1 MAYKSAV
8 PTTKWIFGPLEIIGE
23 CSRCLQQSHSRY
35 LYIKKTTSLSP
46 WTDYDTNIKCS
57 SMLISILCRAPLC
70 SGSFWASSSQSSP
83 APLYPS
89 LRLWLTGEVMNI
101 FVFAVVFVLLVCLC
115 LTPPILGVQALVNR
129 KMSKTFF
136 IFPCVFSFCVFP
148 REAVEYYA
156 WVPPLIRNFFWPNK
170 NRYLLV
176 HNHFV

>member
-1 MAYKSAV
+1 MS
-8 PTTKWIFGPLEIIGE
+8 PLA
-23 CSRCLQQSHSRY
+23 
-35 LYIKKTTSLSP
+35 
-46 WTDYDTNIKCS
+46 DYVRNIKYS
-57 SMLISILCRAPLC
+57 SILCRAPLC

-115 LTPPILGVQALVNR
+115 LTHPILGVQALVNR

-148 REAVEYYA
+148 REAVEYYV
-156 WVPPLIRNFFWPNK
+156 WVPPLICNFFDQTKTDICW
-170 NRYLLV
+170 YTTILV
-176 HNHFV
+176 SIF